1 MVSINPYE
9 NAMKQLS
16 QAASILVSETKT
28 PKDKKVLQQ
37 RLEIL
42 RVPQRIVNVAI
53 PITMDD
59 ESSRVFEGYRVQ
71 YNNARGP
78 FKGGTRYH
86 SQVDLNEV
94 KALSFWM
101 VFKNALVD
109 IPYGGGKGGIAV
121 DPKTLSAAELE
132 RLTRAYTRAI
142 APVIGP
148 MIDVP
153 GPDVNTNETIMTW
166 MADEFIKWKVKSGK
180 WSTKEKKKL
189 WAVTTGKSLDH
200 GGSEGRHSATAQGAW
215 YVFSSFAERLNITKK
230 STIAIQGFGN
240 AGYYFAKQLHD
251 HGYKVVA
258 VSDSRGAVYVPE
270 GLDPNATMRCKQE
283 KGTVAGCYCKGSV
296 CDVRF
301 GKPIAPENIFSLPV
315 DVLIPA
321 ALENAIHKDNAGHIA
336 AKIIFELANGP
347 TTPEA
352 DEILAKRGVTVVPDI
367 LTNAG
372 GVTVS
377 YFEWY
382 QNLHGLHWSEEKVNG
397 KLKKKMVNASSAV
410 WDASRE
416 RKTSLRIAAFVVAT
430 KRILAAM

>member
-1 MVSINPYE
+1 MNNPFE
-9 NAMKQLS
+9 NA
-16 QAASILVSETKT
+16 
-28 PKDKKVLQQ
+28 LQQ
-37 RLEIL
+37 LGKAAKKFEGSRKLQETL
-42 RVPQRIVNVAI
+42 ALLAQPQREIHVNV
-53 PITMDD
+53 PVVMDD
-59 ESSRVFEGYRVQ
+59 GSLKIFPGYRVQ

-78 FKGGTRYH
+78 FKGGIRYH
-86 SQVDLNEV
+86 PQVDLDEV
-94 KALSFWM
+94 KALAFWM
-101 VFKNALVD
+101 VMKNALVD
-109 IPYGGGKGGIAV
+109 IPYGGAKGGVAV
-121 DPKTLSAAELE
+121 DPKTLSAGELE

-142 APVIGP
+142 APDIGP
-148 MIDVP
+148 YVDIP

-166 MADEFIKWKVKSGK
+166 MAEEYISNLKSQTPM
-180 WSTKEKKKL
+180 SKEEKEKL

-215 YVFSSFAERLNITKK
+215 YVFSAFAEKLNITKK

-258 VSDSRGAVYVPE
+258 VSDSKGAVYVPE
-270 GLDPNATMRCKQE
+270 GLDPDATMKCKEE

-301 GKPIAPENIFSLPV
+301 GKPIPSEKIFSLPV
-315 DVLIPA
+315 DILIPS
-321 ALENAIHKDNAGHIA
+321 ALENAIHKDNAKDIA

-352 DEILAKRGVTVVPDI
+352 DEILAKKGVTVVPDI

-377 YFEWY
+377 YFEWE
-382 QNLHGLHWSEEKVNG
+382 QNLHGLHWSEKEVNK
-397 KLKKKMVNASSAV
+397 KLKLKMERAAAVV
-410 WDASRE
+410 WD
-416 RKTSLRIAAFVVAT
+416 TSQKLNTTFRTAAFAVALE
-430 KRILAAM
+430 RILQVKE